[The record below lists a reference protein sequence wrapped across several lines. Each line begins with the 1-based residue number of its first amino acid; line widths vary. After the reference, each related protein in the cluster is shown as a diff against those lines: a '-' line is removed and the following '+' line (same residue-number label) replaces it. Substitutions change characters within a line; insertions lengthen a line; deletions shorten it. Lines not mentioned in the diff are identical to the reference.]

1 MPLGPDNR
9 YGVGWFGVETEL
21 ETEQG
26 AIREVDPRASRFW
39 KIKNPH
45 SRLPTTGARPLPR
58 RGGARRRPGSAPVG
72 GGNSRGCQPRARAV
86 PGPQRG
92 TGCAAGYAV
101 LGRMVESCALCV
113 AASISIDRWRSR
125 G

>member
-39 KIKNPH
+39 KVKNTH
-45 SRLPTTGARPLPR
+45 SRLPTTGARLRPRCVGVLALRLPAAALPVSASR
-58 RGGARRRPGSAPVG
+58 LYAPFLGSEGHRVFFRVCCIGAHGRKLR
-72 GGNSRGCQPRARAV
+72 
-86 PGPQRG
+86 
-92 TGCAAGYAV
+92 CACRKR
-101 LGRMVESCALCV
+101 L
-113 AASISIDRWRSR
+113 D
-125 G
+125 